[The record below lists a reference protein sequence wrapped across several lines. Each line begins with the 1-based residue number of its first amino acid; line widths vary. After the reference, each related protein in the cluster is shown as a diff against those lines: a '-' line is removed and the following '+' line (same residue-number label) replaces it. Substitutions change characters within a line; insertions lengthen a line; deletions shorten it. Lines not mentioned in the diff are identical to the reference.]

1 MEFDWMLA
9 VKAAITAALGAF
21 SAFWGWLGWLIA
33 AWVVLMALDYIT
45 GTAAAMKNG
54 EWASHTAREGIW
66 HKMGEVVV
74 VIIAAFADGLLS
86 IIMEQLPMVEIALP
100 EIGLLLPLV
109 LVWYAITELGSIAE
123 NAQRMGAPIP
133 AWLIKLMANGKE
145 AVDAAGDKL
154 TGGGDSQE

>member
-33 AWVVLMALDYIT
+33 AWVVLMALDYAT

-54 EWASHTAREGIW
+54 EWASQTAREGIW

-133 AWLIKLMANGKE
+133 AWLVKLMANGKE
-145 AVDAAGDKL
+145 VVDAAGDKL
-154 TGGGDSQE
+154 TGGDSEK

>member
-33 AWVVLMALDYIT
+33 AWVVLMALDYAT

-86 IIMEQLPMVEIALP
+86 SIMEQLPMVEIALP

-133 AWLIKLMANGKE
+133 AWLIKLMANGKD

-154 TGGGDSQE
+154 TGGDSEK

>member
-33 AWVVLMALDYIT
+33 AWVVLMALDYAT

-133 AWLIKLMANGKE
+133 AWLVKLMANGKD

-154 TGGGDSQE
+154 TGGGDNEK

>member
-133 AWLIKLMANGKE
+133 AWLVKLMANGKN

-154 TGGGDSQE
+154 TGGDSET

>member
-133 AWLIKLMANGKE
+133 RLA
-145 AVDAAGDKL
+145 DKAHGQRQ
-154 TGGGDSQE
+154 GGRGRRRG

>member
-9 VKAAITAALGAF
+9 VKAAISAVLGAF
-21 SAFWGWLGWLIA
+21 SAFWGWLGWLVA
-33 AWVVLMALDYIT
+33 AWVVLMALDYAT

-54 EWASHTAREGIW
+54 EWASQTAREGIW

-133 AWLIKLMANGKE
+133 AWLVKLMANGKD

-154 TGGGDSQE
+154 TGGGDSEE

>member
-21 SAFWGWLGWLIA
+21 STFWGWLGWLIA

-133 AWLIKLMANGKE
+133 AWLVKLMANGKE

-154 TGGGDSQE
+154 IGGDSEK

>member
-54 EWASHTAREGIW
+54 EWASQTAREGIW
-66 HKMGEVVV
+66 HKAGEVVV
-74 VIIAAFADGLLS
+74 VIIAAFADFLLS
-86 IIMEQLPMVEIALP
+86 IVMEQLPMVEIALP

-133 AWLIKLMANGKE
+133 AWLVKLMANSKE

-154 TGGGDSQE
+154 TGGDSEK

>member
-9 VKAAITAALGAF
+9 VKAAIAAALGAF
-21 SAFWGWLGWLIA
+21 SAFWGWLGWLVA
-33 AWVVLMALDYIT
+33 AWVVLMALDYAT

-109 LVWYAITELGSIAE
+109 LVWYAITELGSIVE
-123 NAQRMGAPIP
+123 NAAAMGAPIP
-133 AWLIKLMANGKE
+133 GWLLKLLALGKD
-145 AVDAAGDKL
+145 AVDGAGNGL
-154 TGGGDSQE
+154 GGGAS

>member
-33 AWVVLMALDYIT
+33 AWVVLMALDYAT

-133 AWLIKLMANGKE
+133 AWLVKLMANGKD

-154 TGGGDSQE
+154 TGGDSEK

>member
-54 EWASHTAREGIW
+54 EWASQTAREGIW
-66 HKMGEVVV
+66 HKAGEVVV
-74 VIIAAFADGLLS
+74 VIIAAFADFLLS
-86 IIMEQLPMVEIALP
+86 IVMEQLPMVEIALP

-133 AWLIKLMANGKE
+133 AWLVKLMANGKD

-154 TGGGDSQE
+154 TGGDSEK

>member
-9 VKAAITAALGAF
+9 VKAAIAAALGAF
-21 SAFWGWLGWLIA
+21 SAFWGWLGWLVA

-66 HKMGEVVV
+66 HKAGEVVV
-74 VIIAAFADGLLS
+74 VIIAAFADFLLS
-86 IIMEQLPMVEIALP
+86 IVMEQLPMVEITLP

-133 AWLIKLMANGKE
+133 AWLVKLMANGKE

>member
-33 AWVVLMALDYIT
+33 AWVVLMALDYAT

-133 AWLIKLMANGKE
+133 AWLVKLMANGKE
-145 AVDAAGDKL
+145 VVDAAGDKL
-154 TGGGDSQE
+154 TGGDSEK

>member
-33 AWVVLMALDYIT
+33 AWVVLMALDYAT

-154 TGGGDSQE
+154 IGGDSEK

>member
-133 AWLIKLMANGKE
+133 AWLVKLMANGKE
-145 AVDAAGDKL
+145 VVDAAGDKL
-154 TGGGDSQE
+154 TGGGDSEK

>member
-9 VKAAITAALGAF
+9 VKAAIAAALGAF
-21 SAFWGWLGWLIA
+21 SAFWGWLGWLVA

-54 EWASHTAREGIW
+54 EWASQTAREGIW
-66 HKMGEVVV
+66 HKAGEVVV
-74 VIIAAFADGLLS
+74 VIIAAFADFLLS
-86 IIMEQLPMVEIALP
+86 IVMEQLPMVEITLP

-133 AWLIKLMANGKE
+133 AWLVKLMANGKE

>member
-33 AWVVLMALDYIT
+33 AWVVLMALDYAT

-133 AWLIKLMANGKE
+133 AWLVKLMANGKE

>member
-33 AWVVLMALDYIT
+33 AWVVLMAMDYAT
-45 GTAAAMKNG
+45 GTAAALKG
-54 EWASHTAREGIW
+54 GSWSSRAAREGIW
-66 HKMGEVVV
+66 HKTGEVVV

-133 AWLIKLMANGKE
+133 AWLVKLMANGKE

-154 TGGGDSQE
+154 IGGDSEK

>member
-9 VKAAITAALGAF
+9 VKAAIAAALGAF
-21 SAFWGWLGWLIA
+21 SAFWGWLGWLVA

-133 AWLIKLMANGKE
+133 AWLVKLMANGKE

-154 TGGGDSQE
+154 TGGDSEK

>member
-21 SAFWGWLGWLIA
+21 SAFWGWLGWLVA

-54 EWASHTAREGIW
+54 EWASQTAREGIW

-133 AWLIKLMANGKE
+133 AWLVKLMATGKD

-154 TGGGDSQE
+154 TGGDSEK

>member
-9 VKAAITAALGAF
+9 VKAAIAAALGAF

-154 TGGGDSQE
+154 TGGDSEK

>member
-133 AWLIKLMANGKE
+133 AWLVKLMANGKE

-154 TGGGDSQE
+154 TGGDDNEK

>member
-33 AWVVLMALDYIT
+33 AWVVLMALDYAT

-133 AWLIKLMANGKE
+133 AWLVKLMANGKE

-154 TGGGDSQE
+154 IGGDSEK

>member
-133 AWLIKLMANGKE
+133 AWLVKLMANGKD

-154 TGGGDSQE
+154 TGGDSEK

>member
-133 AWLIKLMANGKE
+133 AWLVKLMANGKE

-154 TGGGDSQE
+154 IGGDSEK

>member
-133 AWLIKLMANGKE
+133 AWLVKLMANGKE
-145 AVDAAGDKL
+145 VVDAAGDKL
-154 TGGGDSQE
+154 TGGDSEK

>member
-9 VKAAITAALGAF
+9 VKAAIAAALGAF

-133 AWLIKLMANGKE
+133 AWLVKLMANGKD

-154 TGGGDSQE
+154 TGGDSEK

>member
-9 VKAAITAALGAF
+9 VKAAIAAALGAF
-21 SAFWGWLGWLIA
+21 SAFWGWLGWLVA

-154 TGGGDSQE
+154 IGGDSEK

>member
-154 TGGGDSQE
+154 TGGDSEK

>member
-9 VKAAITAALGAF
+9 VKAAIAAVLGAF
-21 SAFWGWLGWLIA
+21 SAFWGWLGWLVA

-54 EWASHTAREGIW
+54 EWASQTAREGIW
-66 HKMGEVVV
+66 HKAGEVVV
-74 VIIAAFADGLLS
+74 VIIAAFADFLLS
-86 IIMEQLPMVEIALP
+86 IVMEQLPMVEIALP

-133 AWLIKLMANGKE
+133 AWLVKLMANGKD

-154 TGGGDSQE
+154 TGGDSEK

>member
-33 AWVVLMALDYIT
+33 AWVVLMALDYAT

-54 EWASHTAREGIW
+54 EWASQTAREGIW
-66 HKMGEVVV
+66 HKAGEVVV

-133 AWLIKLMANGKE
+133 AWLVKLMANGKD

-154 TGGGDSQE
+154 TGGDSEK

>member
-33 AWVVLMALDYIT
+33 AWVVLMALDYAT

-133 AWLIKLMANGKE
+133 AWLVKLMANGKE

-154 TGGGDSQE
+154 TGGDSEK

>member
-133 AWLIKLMANGKE
+133 AWLVKLMANGKE

-154 TGGGDSQE
+154 TGGDSEK

>member
-9 VKAAITAALGAF
+9 VKAGLAAALGAF

-133 AWLIKLMANGKE
+133 AWLVKLMANGKD

-154 TGGGDSQE
+154 TGGDSEK

>member
-133 AWLIKLMANGKE
+133 AWLVKLMANGKE
-145 AVDAAGDKL
+145 VVDAAGDKL

>member
-54 EWASHTAREGIW
+54 EWASQTAREGIW
-66 HKMGEVVV
+66 HKAGEVVV

-133 AWLIKLMANGKE
+133 AWLVKLMANGKE

-154 TGGGDSQE
+154 IGGDSEK